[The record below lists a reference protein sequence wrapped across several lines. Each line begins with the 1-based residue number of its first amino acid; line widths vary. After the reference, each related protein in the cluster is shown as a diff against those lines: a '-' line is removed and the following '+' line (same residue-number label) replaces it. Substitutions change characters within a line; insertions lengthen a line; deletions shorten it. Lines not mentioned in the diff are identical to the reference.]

1 MKHQGTKILKTQRL
15 ILRPIR
21 SEDWQELFYGLRNQ
35 PEFLYYANKKRIT
48 KKQQKQA
55 FENIDKKYE
64 NLDYYNWAITQKSD
78 GKIVGQI
85 VLKVMEQNQC
95 VEFSYATDKNFCG
108 KGYMTEALACII
120 NFAIKK
126 IKVERIQGGCAT
138 KNIASKKVMQKCN
151 MNFEGTLKNYLR
163 LADGNH
169 DMFMFALTK
178 QDFAQKTEKKQ

>member
-55 FENIDKKYE
+55 LENIDKKYE
-64 NLDYYNWAITQKSD
+64 NLDYYNWVITQKSD

-85 VLKVMEQNQC
+85 VLKVMNIY
-95 VEFSYATDKNFCG
+95 FSLLHTVVIPIFYHYIQHNAHYFSHQ
-108 KGYMTEALACII
+108 
-120 NFAIKK
+120 KK
-126 IKVERIQGGCAT
+126 DIQ
-138 KNIASKKVMQKCN
+138 
-151 MNFEGTLKNYLR
+151 L
-163 LADGNH
+163 
-169 DMFMFALTK
+169 
-178 QDFAQKTEKKQ
+178 